1 MGVFSVVMWLIY
13 GLIVGLFAKA
23 LHPGD
28 DPVGFLPTI
37 GVGVAGSFVGG
48 LINYVLGNGS
58 SPLQSSGILMGVIGG
73 VIFLVIFRWG
83 KLKYSGR
90 SFWTGRRLY

>member
-1 MGVFSVVMWLIY
+1 MGVFSIVIWLCY
-13 GLIVGLFAKA
+13 GLIVGLLAKF

-28 DPVGFLPTI
+28 DPVGFLPTV

-58 SPLQSSGILMGVIGG
+58 SPLQSSGLIMGIIGG
-73 VIFLVIFRWG
+73 VIFLTIFRWAR
-83 KLKYSGR
+83 LKYQGR